1 MGELILCN
9 RKETDVPYYLE
20 QNMIN
25 IYSLEELNWYILNH
39 TEYLDDAFV
48 PDDLIS
54 WIAEELKDREL
65 AGQLKEAV
73 RKKMTLAKKVRL
85 LMDACGFCTKKEKD
99 EIEYALAEV
108 ENKSEIECMKIRA
121 DRSLMNHRYVMAIR
135 EYMRLLQKEEAGKLD
150 ASVIGNIWNNIGV
163 AHTGLFLYRDAA
175 RCFKKAYDYNNNPA
189 CMREMEE
196 AWRMAAPDE
205 KEQVY
210 EVSEELQKT
219 LEDIHKQWNDE
230 EEVLEAFRDVLDKKK
245 YIYESNGR
253 WA

>member
-39 TEYLDDAFV
+39 TEYLDDSFV
-48 PDDLIS
+48 SDDLIS

-73 RKKMTLAKKVRL
+73 RKKITLAKKVRL

-135 EYMRLLQKEEAGKLD
+135 EYMRLLQKEEAGKLA
-150 ASVIGNIWNNIGV
+150 ASVIGKILELHIPDYSC
-163 AHTGLFLYRDAA
+163 TGMRHDAL
-175 RCFKKAYDYNNNPA
+175 RKLMTIITIRHVC
-189 CMREMEE
+189 
-196 AWRMAAPDE
+196 
-205 KEQVY
+205 
-210 EVSEELQKT
+210 
-219 LEDIHKQWNDE
+219 
-230 EEVLEAFRDVLDKKK
+230 
-245 YIYESNGR
+245 GR
-253 WA
+253 WKKHGGWQHRMKRNRFMKYQKNCKRH

>member
-39 TEYLDDAFV
+39 TEYLDDSFV
-48 PDDLIS
+48 SDDLIS
-54 WIAEELKDREL
+54 WIAEELKALEL

-85 LMDACGFCTKKEKD
+85 LMDDCGFCTKKEKD
-99 EIEYALAEV
+99 EIEYALAEI

-135 EYMRLLQKEEAGKLD
+135 
-150 ASVIGNIWNNIGV
+150 
-163 AHTGLFLYRDAA
+163 
-175 RCFKKAYDYNNNPA
+175 
-189 CMREMEE
+189 
-196 AWRMAAPDE
+196 
-205 KEQVY
+205 
-210 EVSEELQKT
+210 
-219 LEDIHKQWNDE
+219 
-230 EEVLEAFRDVLDKKK
+230 
-245 YIYESNGR
+245 
-253 WA
+253 

>member
-39 TEYLDDAFV
+39 TEYLDDSFV
-48 PDDLIS
+48 SDDLIS
-54 WIAEELKDREL
+54 WIAEELKDLEL

-73 RKKMTLAKKVRL
+73 RKKITLAKKVRL

-135 EYMRLLQKEEAGKLD
+135 EYMRLLQKEEAGKLA

-196 AWRMAAPDE
+196 AWADG
-205 KEQVY
+205 
-210 EVSEELQKT
+210 ST
-219 LEDIHKQWNDE
+219 
-230 EEVLEAFRDVLDKKK
+230 
-245 YIYESNGR
+245 G
-253 WA
+253 